1 MACLNSKDL
10 FYLQTYDSKNTSKIL
25 MGSNPA
31 ENAKLK
37 LNLDYVY
44 IQFSGPNSFEC
55 YPLDTVLDHHTI
67 LKLQFKKIYLVLDN
81 SLEYFYESVD
91 AIYKHIV
98 NKYNIP
104 ASQIVFL
111 SGVPTMLRYTL
122 NYCKKNN
129 AEQIKIMWYSLFET
143 TGKDT
148 IRQRKTLPTLE
159 KKRKYT
165 KKFLNLNR
173 RWRLHRPLLVTMLY
187 DRGLL
192 DEGYVSLAP
201 SDDRRDW
208 KQVWNWLSKKHY
220 GHKEITKI
228 LKRSEGVQQLPPMYL
243 DEKDLVTNRA
253 EHQTSIE
260 SYYQETFF
268 SVVSETTFYENVPF
282 LSEKIFKT
290 IAMGHPFILVGSPN
304 TLQYLKKLGYRTFAP
319 YINEHYDSIEDH
331 GDRAIAIVDEIERIC
346 KLNKAEWREWMSKVR
361 PIAEHNYKILYRRQ
375 QLIKPMN

>member
-10 FYLQTYDSKNTSKIL
+10 FYLQTYNSNNPNKIP
-25 MGSNPA
+25 MDSNPA

-55 YPLDTVLDHHTI
+55 YPLDTILDQHTI
-67 LKLQFKKIYLVLDN
+67 HELQINNIYLVLDN

-104 ASQIVFL
+104 ASQVVFL

-122 NYCKKNN
+122 SYCKKNN

-201 SDDRRDW
+201 SDDRREW
-208 KQVWNWLSKKHY
+208 KQIWNWLSKKHY

-253 EHQTSIE
+253 EHQPSIE

-304 TLQYLKKLGYRTFAP
+304 TLQYLKKLGYKTFAP
-319 YINEHYDSIEDH
+319 HINEHYDSIEDH

-346 KLNKAEWREWMSKVR
+346 KLNKIEWREWMSKVR
-361 PIAEHNYKILYRRQ
+361 PIAEHNYKVLYRRQ

>member
-104 ASQIVFL
+104 ASQVVFL

-122 NYCKKNN
+122 SYCKKNN

-201 SDDRRDW
+201 SDDRREW
-208 KQVWNWLSKKHY
+208 KQIWNWLSKKHY

-253 EHQTSIE
+253 EHQPSIE

-304 TLQYLKKLGYRTFAP
+304 TLQYLKKLGYKTFAP
-319 YINEHYDSIEDH
+319 HINEHYDSIEDH

-346 KLNKAEWREWMSKVR
+346 KLNKIEWREWMSKVR
-361 PIAEHNYKILYRRQ
+361 PIAEHNYKVLYRRQ

>member
-104 ASQIVFL
+104 ASQVVFL

-122 NYCKKNN
+122 SYCKKNN
-129 AEQIKIMWYSLFET
+129 AEPIKIMWYSLFET

-201 SDDRRDW
+201 SDDRREW
-208 KQVWNWLSKKHY
+208 KQIWNWLSKKHY

-253 EHQTSIE
+253 EHQPSIE

-304 TLQYLKKLGYRTFAP
+304 TLQYLKKLGYKTFAP
-319 YINEHYDSIEDH
+319 HINEHYDSIEDH

>member
-10 FYLQTYDSKNTSKIL
+10 FYLQTYNSNNPNKIP
-25 MGSNPA
+25 MDSNPA

-55 YPLDTVLDHHTI
+55 YPLDTILDQHTI
-67 LKLQFKKIYLVLDN
+67 HELQINNIYLVLDN

-104 ASQIVFL
+104 ASQVVFL

-122 NYCKKNN
+122 SYCKKNN

-201 SDDRRDW
+201 SDDRREW
-208 KQVWNWLSKKHY
+208 KQIWNWLSKKHY

-228 LKRSEGVQQLPPMYL
+228 LKRSEGVQHLPPMYL

-253 EHQTSIE
+253 EHQPSIE

-346 KLNKAEWREWMSKVR
+346 KLNKTEWREWMSKVR
-361 PIAEHNYKILYRRQ
+361 PIAEHNYKVLYRRQ

>member
-253 EHQTSIE
+253 EHQPSIE

-346 KLNKAEWREWMSKVR
+346 KLNKIEWREWMSKVR
-361 PIAEHNYKILYRRQ
+361 PIAEHNYKVLYRRQ

>member
-10 FYLQTYDSKNTSKIL
+10 FYLQTYNSNNPNKIP
-25 MGSNPA
+25 MDSNPA

-55 YPLDTVLDHHTI
+55 YPLDTILDQHTI
-67 LKLQFKKIYLVLDN
+67 HELQINNIYLVLDN

-104 ASQIVFL
+104 ASQVVFL

-122 NYCKKNN
+122 SYCKKNN
-129 AEQIKIMWYSLFET
+129 AEHIKIMWYSLFET

-148 IRQRKTLPTLE
+148 IRQRNALPTLE

-201 SDDRRDW
+201 SDDRREW
-208 KQVWNWLSKKHY
+208 KQIWNWLSKKHY

-253 EHQTSIE
+253 EHQPSIE

-304 TLQYLKKLGYRTFAP
+304 TLQYLKKLGYKTFAP
-319 YINEHYDSIEDH
+319 HINEHYDSIEDH

-346 KLNKAEWREWMSKVR
+346 KLNKTEWREWMSKVR
-361 PIAEHNYKILYRRQ
+361 PIAEHNYKVLYRRQ

>member
-346 KLNKAEWREWMSKVR
+346 KLNKTEWREWMSKVR

>member
-10 FYLQTYDSKNTSKIL
+10 FYLQTYNSNNPNKIP
-25 MGSNPA
+25 MDSNPA

-55 YPLDTVLDHHTI
+55 YPLDTILDQHTI
-67 LKLQFKKIYLVLDN
+67 HELQINNIYLVLDN

-104 ASQIVFL
+104 ASQVVFL

-122 NYCKKNN
+122 SYCKKNN

-228 LKRSEGVQQLPPMYL
+228 LKRSEGVQHLPPMYL

-304 TLQYLKKLGYRTFAP
+304 TLQYLKKLGYKTFAP
-319 YINEHYDSIEDH
+319 HINEHYDSIEDH

-361 PIAEHNYKILYRRQ
+361 PIAEHNYKVLYRRQ